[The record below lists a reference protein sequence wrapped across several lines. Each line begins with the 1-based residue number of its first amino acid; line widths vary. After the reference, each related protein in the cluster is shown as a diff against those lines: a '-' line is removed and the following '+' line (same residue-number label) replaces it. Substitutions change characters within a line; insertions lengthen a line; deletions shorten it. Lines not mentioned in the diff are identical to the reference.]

1 MKSIVIR
8 WKQTSVDQW
17 GLTLYTLP
25 PSGVRIWKWM
35 RLNHQI
41 LLFQIP
47 SQIGSPFC
55 LSYGPAWW
63 PIMSGNL
70 DCKLQL
76 HRDLTLWTSF
86 SKHLSIAGS
95 MIVDRE
101 LFSFCMLNIFFISV
115 SFTWKVLILTIFL
128 IKAFHKKQRRTASC
142 IVESNER
149 FDQGNCRQFCLWVYP
164 CKMRFLKFLNI
175 SQYKFSL
182 HAEIKCLKY

>member
-1 MKSIVIR
+1 MGSFILWKKKTFFILKNKIKTQTNMQRKRRGILVLGLWGKYLEINCNR

-95 MIVDRE
+95 VM
-101 LFSFCMLNIFFISV
+101 V
-115 SFTWKVLILTIFL
+115 SFRMLQFFL
-128 IKAFHKKQRRTASC
+128 ISKFH
-142 IVESNER
+142 
-149 FDQGNCRQFCLWVYP
+149 
-164 CKMRFLKFLNI
+164 LKSADINYLPN
-175 SQYKFSL
+175 
-182 HAEIKCLKY
+182 